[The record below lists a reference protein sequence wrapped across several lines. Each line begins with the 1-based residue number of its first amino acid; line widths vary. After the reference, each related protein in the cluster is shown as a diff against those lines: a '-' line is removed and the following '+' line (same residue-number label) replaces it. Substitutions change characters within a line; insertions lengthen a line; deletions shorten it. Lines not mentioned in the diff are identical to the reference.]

1 MTFAVVGILGHFS
14 KTLMLFFAPQA
25 INAILSLPQL
35 LKIIPCPRHRLPVYD
50 TLVVLVVVLV
60 ANPLLCTASMPKRA
74 NSNTPRI
81 SRSSMRGCTSL
92 AQQPK
97 SNCALICFASKYYV
111 VLLRFISATM

>member
-60 ANPLLCTASMPKRA
+60 ANPLRPSAQPQCPNGQT
-74 NSNTPRI
+74 RI
-81 SRSSMRGCTSL
+81 LQESHAHQC
-92 AQQPK
+92 
-97 SNCALICFASKYYV
+97 V
-111 VLLRFISATM
+111 VVHLWPNNRKAIVH